1 MIVNVNIDL
10 SQEIFAI
17 DTLRAL
23 KSSLKH
29 RRKHV
34 LRPLQLYRDQALENF
49 PNDLIRK
56 LPLAA
61 ITMYRVGL
69 KLTLTF

>member
-1 MIVNVNIDL
+1 MVAMIVNIDL

-17 DTLRAL
+17 DMLRVL

-34 LRPLQLYRDQALENF
+34 LRPLTIWRPGFKEVKVTETN
-49 PNDLIRK
+49 K
-56 LPLAA
+56 
-61 ITMYRVGL
+61 
-69 KLTLTF
+69 